1 MAPYDPKRPRPSA
14 GETEEPAPVEAM
26 LSPEPVQLETA
37 PPEPASPEPVSA
49 EPVSP
54 EPVSAE
60 PVSPGN
66 SGTPDEAEVEVDLR
80 VVASNGS
87 ASKAPREVPVAP
99 APEQGTANR
108 ALLAAA
114 AGSAAV
120 LALVVAVLWRRR
132 RRSRSA

>member
-37 PPEPASPEPVSA
+37 PPEPA
-49 EPVSP
+49 SP